1 MAKAKQEKI
10 EETGGELTTV
20 PNDKYRKF
28 FDKFAEI
35 ETLEV
40 AHWKVAHLLG
50 YFCKKYEATYPGE
63 TYPWKFNNENPNKCF
78 EVWQMN
84 TLVAKLSANPQIL
97 KDYID
102 WAYVN
107 LVPKAKRR
115 LTSIS
120 FMTKDEIVINYKMNV
135 LLAGKKNL
143 NVDRTTPLPDNFKA
157 PFQEIGVFVNSYGD
171 LAFLSNMEQTPE
183 MLAAFE
189 KLNGLGFDK
198 DILGRIV

>member
-1 MAKAKQEKI
+1 MATPKKEKI
-10 EETGGELTTV
+10 EETGGELTSV

-35 ETLEV
+35 ETLKV
-40 AHWKVAHLLG
+40 DDWKAAHLLG
-50 YFCKKYEATYPGE
+50 YFCKKYKDTYNE
-63 TYPWKFNNENPNKCF
+63 DYPWKFNNENPAKCF
-78 EVWQMN
+78 EVWQLN
-84 TLVAKLSANPQIL
+84 TLVARISKNPQIL

-102 WAYVN
+102 WAYIN

-120 FMTKDEIVINYKMNV
+120 FMTKEDIVLNYKMNV

-143 NVDRTTPLPDNFKA
+143 SVDRSSPLPDKFKS
-157 PFQEIGVFVNSYGD
+157 PFQEIGVTVSNYGD
-171 LAFLSNMEQTPE
+171 LAFLSQMEKTAE
-183 MLAAFE
+183 MISAFE
-189 KLNGLGFDK
+189 KLNELGFDN

>member
-1 MAKAKQEKI
+1 MANAKKEKV

-20 PNDKYRKF
+20 PNDKYKKF

-35 ETLEV
+35 DTLEV
-40 AHWKVAHLLG
+40 AQWKIAHLLG
-50 YFCKKYEATYPGE
+50 YFCKKYKDHYNVDYHWTFKSQTPS
-63 TYPWKFNNENPNKCF
+63 KCF

-102 WAYVN
+102 WAYEN

-115 LTSIS
+115 FTSIS
-120 FMTKDEIVINYKMNV
+120 YIVKDDVLINYKMTV
-135 LLAGKKNL
+135 LLSGKKNL
-143 NVDRTTPLPDNFKA
+143 NVDRTTPLPDNFKV
-157 PFQEIGVFVNSYGD
+157 PFQEIGVFVNNYGD

-183 MLAAFE
+183 MTEAFD
-189 KLNGLGFDK
+189 KLHELGFDK

>member
-1 MAKAKQEKI
+1 MANAKKEKV

-20 PNDKYRKF
+20 PNDKYKKF

-35 ETLEV
+35 DTLEV
-40 AHWKVAHLLG
+40 AQWKVAHLLG
-50 YFCKKYEATYPGE
+50 YFCKKYKDTYNE
-63 TYPWKFNNENPNKCF
+63 DYHWKFNNENPSKCF

-84 TLVAKLSANPQIL
+84 TLVSRLSANPQIL
-97 KDYID
+97 KAYID
-102 WAYVN
+102 WAYAN

-115 LTSIS
+115 FTSIS
-120 FMTKDEIVINYKMNV
+120 FITKDDVVINYKMTV

-143 NVDRTTPLPDNFKA
+143 NVDRTTPLPDNFKV
-157 PFQEIGVFVNSYGD
+157 PFQEIGVFVNNYGD

-183 MLAAFE
+183 MISAFD
-189 KLNGLGFDK
+189 KLHELGFDK

>member
-1 MAKAKQEKI
+1 MANAKKEKV
-10 EETGGELTTV
+10 EETGGELTTI
-20 PNDKYRKF
+20 PNDKYKKF

-35 ETLEV
+35 DTLEV
-40 AHWKVAHLLG
+40 AQWKVAHLLG
-50 YFCKKYEATYPGE
+50 YFCKKYKE
-63 TYPWKFNNENPNKCF
+63 TYNEDYHWKFNNENPSKCF

-84 TLVAKLSANPQIL
+84 TLVSRLSANPQIL
-97 KDYID
+97 KAYID
-102 WAYVN
+102 WAYDN

-115 LTSIS
+115 FTSIS
-120 FMTKDEIVINYKMNV
+120 FITKDDVVINYKMTV

-157 PFQEIGVFVNSYGD
+157 PFQEIGVFVNNYGD

-183 MLAAFE
+183 MSGAFD
-189 KLNGLGFDK
+189 KLHELGFDK

>member
-1 MAKAKQEKI
+1 MATAKKEKI

-20 PNDKYRKF
+20 PNDKYKKF

-40 AHWKVAHLLG
+40 AQWKAAHLLG
-50 YFCKKYEATYPGE
+50 YFCKRYKETYNE
-63 TYPWKFNNENPNKCF
+63 EYPWKFNNPSPAKCF
-78 EVWQMN
+78 EVWQLN
-84 TLVAKLSANPQIL
+84 TLVARLSANPQIL

-102 WAYVN
+102 WAYTN

-120 FMTKDEIVINYKMNV
+120 FMTKEDIVISYKMNV

-143 NVDRTTPLPDNFKA
+143 NVDRSTAVPDKFKA
-157 PFQEIGVFVNSYGD
+157 PFQEIGISISNYGD
-171 LAFLSNMEQTPE
+171 LAFMSQMEQTPE
-183 MLAAFE
+183 MIGAFE
-189 KLNGLGFDK
+189 KLVSLGFDK
-198 DILGRIV
+198 DILSRIV